1 MTKRHVVGN
10 VQCSTHDA
18 ESVNIDADTVQGFG
32 EEWEAF
38 DQSEMPDEERGRIF
52 DDYFSC
58 FPFDCLPADAEGF
71 DLGCGSGRWA
81 ALMAPRVGTLHCMDP
96 SDKALAV
103 ARGRLASLPNVRFH
117 HAGAHAMP
125 IADGSQDFGYSLGV
139 LHHVPDTA
147 KAMRDCVSKLKPG
160 APFLVYLYYA
170 FDNRPA
176 WFRTVWR
183 VSDGARRVIARLPFA
198 SRRRV
203 TDVIAATVYWPLTRV
218 ALLVERLGGSVDSV
232 PLAPYRKYAFY
243 TMRTDA
249 LDRFGTRLEQ
259 RFTKAEVAAMMKESG
274 LEDVVFRD
282 GVPYWVACGRRAAP

>member
-10 VQCSTHDA
+10 VQCSPDDVDA
-18 ESVNIDADTVQGFG
+18 DNIDVDTVRGFG
-32 EEWEAF
+32 EEWQTF
-38 DQSEMPDEERGRIF
+38 DQSGMPDEEHRRIF
-52 DDYFSC
+52 ADYFSC
-58 FPFDCLPADAEGF
+58 FPFGTLSADAEGF

-81 ALMAPRVGTLHCMDP
+81 VLVAPRVGTLHCVDP
-96 SDKALAV
+96 SEKALDV
-103 ARGRLASLPNVRFH
+103 ARGRLGACANVRFH

-125 IADGSQDFGYSLGV
+125 MPDASQDFGYSLGV
-139 LHHVPDTA
+139 LHHIPDTA
-147 KAMRDCVSKLKPG
+147 KAMRDCVIKLKPG

-170 FDNRPA
+170 FDNKPA

-218 ALLVERLGGSVDSV
+218 ARLVERLGGPVDCI
-232 PLAPYRKYAFY
+232 PLAPYRNYAFY

-249 LDRFGTRLEQ
+249 LDRFGTRLER
-259 RFTKAEVAAMMKESG
+259 RFTKAQVAAMMEESG
-274 LEDVVFRD
+274 LEDLVFRD
-282 GVPYWVACGRRAAP
+282 GVPYWVACGRRASA